1 MNFLS
6 PLMLSI
12 FIHFGLIFSLTN
24 SFKIDFDVF
33 NIEAKKPIQAYI
45 IIEKEKEKE
54 NQKKIFIPKDKNK
67 QINKN
72 NESVSKKIKISDI
85 NFEIEQI
92 SKLEIKDEVKN
103 NDNNIASQTD
113 LEIFSSMIKSQV
125 MENWKRPTNLS
136 SNLKTEIQITL
147 VPTGEI
153 LSSKIINSSGNR
165 AFDDS
170 ALTAISRLKSFDGL
184 NMQMNLFDQHF
195 RKFILIF
202 SPE

>member
-1 MNFLS
+1 MNFLP

-12 FIHFGLIFSLTN
+12 FVHFGLIFLLTN

-45 IIEKEKEKE
+45 IIEKEKE
-54 NQKKIFIPKDKNK
+54 NQKKIFIPKGKNK

-72 NESVSKKIKISDI
+72 NESVSKKIEISDI

-103 NDNNIASQTD
+103 NDNNIVSQTD

-170 ALTAISRLKSFDGL
+170 ALTAISKLKSFDGL

>member
-33 NIEAKKPIQAYI
+33 NIEAKKPIQAYVI
-45 IIEKEKEKE
+45 IEKEKE
-54 NQKKIFIPKDKNK
+54 NQKKIFIPKGKNK

-72 NESVSKKIKISDI
+72 NESVSKKIEISDI

-103 NDNNIASQTD
+103 NDNNIVSQTD

>member
-12 FIHFGLIFSLTN
+12 FVHFGLIFSLTN

-33 NIEAKKPIQAYI
+33 NIEAKKPIQAYVI
-45 IIEKEKEKE
+45 IEKEKE
-54 NQKKIFIPKDKNK
+54 NQKKIFIPKGKNK

-72 NESVSKKIKISDI
+72 NESVSKKIEISDI

-92 SKLEIKDEVKN
+92 SKLEIKDEVIN
-103 NDNNIASQTD
+103 NDNNIVSQTD

>member
-12 FIHFGLIFSLTN
+12 FVHFGLIFSLTN

-33 NIEAKKPIQAYI
+33 NIEAKKPIQAYVI
-45 IIEKEKEKE
+45 IEKEKE
-54 NQKKIFIPKDKNK
+54 NQKKIFIPKGKKK
-67 QINKN
+67 QINEN
-72 NESVSKKIKISDI
+72 NESVSKKIEISDI

-92 SKLEIKDEVKN
+92 SKLEIKDEVKR
-103 NDNNIASQTD
+103 NDNNIVSKTD

-170 ALTAISRLKSFDGL
+170 ALTAISKLKSFDGL

>member
-1 MNFLS
+1 MNFLP

-12 FIHFGLIFSLTN
+12 FVHFGLIFSLTN

-45 IIEKEKEKE
+45 IIEKEKE
-54 NQKKIFIPKDKNK
+54 NQKKIFIPKGKNK

-72 NESVSKKIKISDI
+72 NESVSKKIEISDI

-92 SKLEIKDEVKN
+92 SKLEIKDEVIN
-103 NDNNIASQTD
+103 NDNNIVSQTD

-184 NMQMNLFDQHF
+184 NMQINLFDQHF

>member
-12 FIHFGLIFSLTN
+12 FVHFGLIFSLTN

-33 NIEAKKPIQAYI
+33 NIEAKKPIQAYVI
-45 IIEKEKEKE
+45 IEKEKE
-54 NQKKIFIPKDKNK
+54 NQKKIFIPKGKKK
-67 QINKN
+67 QINEN
-72 NESVSKKIKISDI
+72 NESVSKKIEISDI

-92 SKLEIKDEVKN
+92 SKLEIKDKVKR
-103 NDNNIASQTD
+103 NDNNIVSKTD

-170 ALTAISRLKSFDGL
+170 ALTAISKLKSFDGL

>member
-6 PLMLSI
+6 PLMLSV
-12 FIHFGLIFSLTN
+12 FIHFGLIFSLSN

-45 IIEKEKEKE
+45 IIEKEKE
-54 NQKKIFIPKDKNK
+54 NQKKIFIPKGKNK

-72 NESVSKKIKISDI
+72 NESVSKKIEISDI

-103 NDNNIASQTD
+103 NDNNIVSQTD

-170 ALTAISRLKSFDGL
+170 ALTAISKLKSFDGL

>member
-1 MNFLS
+1 MNFLP

-12 FIHFGLIFSLTN
+12 FVHFGLIFSLTN

-45 IIEKEKEKE
+45 IIEKEKE
-54 NQKKIFIPKDKNK
+54 NQKKIFIPKGKNK

-72 NESVSKKIKISDI
+72 NESVSKKIEISDI

-103 NDNNIASQTD
+103 NDNNIVSQTD

>member
-6 PLMLSI
+6 PLMLSV
-12 FIHFGLIFSLTN
+12 FIHFGLIFSLSN

-45 IIEKEKEKE
+45 VIEKEKE
-54 NQKKIFIPKDKNK
+54 NQKKIFIPKGKKK
-67 QINKN
+67 QTNEN
-72 NESVSKKIKISDI
+72 NESVSKKIEISDI

-92 SKLEIKDEVKN
+92 SKLEIKDEVKR
-103 NDNNIASQTD
+103 NDNNIVSKTD

-136 SNLKTEIQITL
+136 SDLKTEIQITL

>member
-6 PLMLSI
+6 PLMLSV
-12 FIHFGLIFSLTN
+12 FIHFGLIFSLSN

-45 IIEKEKEKE
+45 VIEKEKE
-54 NQKKIFIPKDKNK
+54 NQKKIFIPKGKKK
-67 QINKN
+67 QINEN
-72 NESVSKKIKISDI
+72 NESVSKKIEISDI

-92 SKLEIKDEVKN
+92 SKLEIKDEVKR
-103 NDNNIASQTD
+103 NDNNIVSKTD

-170 ALTAISRLKSFDGL
+170 ALTAISKLKSFDGL

>member
-12 FIHFGLIFSLTN
+12 FVHFGLIFSLTN

-45 IIEKEKEKE
+45 IIEKEKE

-103 NDNNIASQTD
+103 NDNNIVSQTD

-170 ALTAISRLKSFDGL
+170 ALTAISKLKSFDGL

>member
-12 FIHFGLIFSLTN
+12 FVHFGLIFSLTN

-45 IIEKEKEKE
+45 IVEKEKE
-54 NQKKIFIPKDKNK
+54 NQKKIFIPKGKNK

-72 NESVSKKIKISDI
+72 NESVSKKIEISDI

-103 NDNNIASQTD
+103 NDNNIVSQTD

>member
-6 PLMLSI
+6 PLMLSV
-12 FIHFGLIFSLTN
+12 FIHFGLIFSLSN

-33 NIEAKKPIQAYI
+33 NIEAKKPIQAYVI
-45 IIEKEKEKE
+45 IEKEKE
-54 NQKKIFIPKDKNK
+54 NQKKIFIPKGKNK

-72 NESVSKKIKISDI
+72 NESVSKKIEISDI

-103 NDNNIASQTD
+103 NDNNIVSQTD

-147 VPTGEI
+147 VPPGEI

-170 ALTAISRLKSFDGL
+170 ALTAISKLKSFDGL

>member
-12 FIHFGLIFSLTN
+12 FVHFGLIFSLTN

-45 IIEKEKEKE
+45 IIEKEKE
-54 NQKKIFIPKDKNK
+54 NQKKIFIPKGKNK

-72 NESVSKKIKISDI
+72 NESVSKKIEISDI
-85 NFEIEQI
+85 NFEIQQI

-103 NDNNIASQTD
+103 NDNNIVSQTD

-170 ALTAISRLKSFDGL
+170 ALTAISKLKSFDGL

>member
-6 PLMLSI
+6 PLILSI

-45 IIEKEKEKE
+45 IIEKEKE
-54 NQKKIFIPKDKNK
+54 NQKKIFIPKGKNK

-72 NESVSKKIKISDI
+72 NESVSKKIEISDI

-92 SKLEIKDEVKN
+92 SKLEIKDEVIN
-103 NDNNIASQTD
+103 NDNNIVSQTD

-170 ALTAISRLKSFDGL
+170 ALTAISKLKSFDGL

>member
-1 MNFLS
+1 
-6 PLMLSI
+6 MLSI
-12 FIHFGLIFSLTN
+12 FVHFGLIFSLTN

-33 NIEAKKPIQAYI
+33 NIEAKKPIQAYVI
-45 IIEKEKEKE
+45 IEKEKE
-54 NQKKIFIPKDKNK
+54 NQKKIFIPKGKNK

-72 NESVSKKIKISDI
+72 NESVSKKIEISDI

-103 NDNNIASQTD
+103 NDNNIVSQTD

>member
-12 FIHFGLIFSLTN
+12 FVHFGLIFSLTN

-33 NIEAKKPIQAYI
+33 NIEAKKPIQAYVI
-45 IIEKEKEKE
+45 IEKEKE
-54 NQKKIFIPKDKNK
+54 NQKKIFIPKGKKK
-67 QINKN
+67 QVNEN
-72 NESVSKKIKISDI
+72 NESVSKKIEISDI

-92 SKLEIKDEVKN
+92 SKLEIKDEVIN
-103 NDNNIASQTD
+103 NDNNIVSQTD

>member
-12 FIHFGLIFSLTN
+12 FVHFGLIFSLTN
-24 SFKIDFDVF
+24 FFKIDFDVF
-33 NIEAKKPIQAYI
+33 NIEAKKPIQAYVI
-45 IIEKEKEKE
+45 IEKEKE
-54 NQKKIFIPKDKNK
+54 NQKKIFIPKGKNK

-72 NESVSKKIKISDI
+72 NESVSKKIEISDI

-103 NDNNIASQTD
+103 NDNNIVSQTD

-165 AFDDS
+165 TFDDS
-170 ALTAISRLKSFDGL
+170 ALTAISKLKSFDGL

>member
-45 IIEKEKEKE
+45 IIEKEKE
-54 NQKKIFIPKDKNK
+54 NQKKIFIPKGKNK

-72 NESVSKKIKISDI
+72 NESVSKKIEISDI

-92 SKLEIKDEVKN
+92 SKLEIKDEVIN
-103 NDNNIASQTD
+103 NDNNIVSQTD

>member
-12 FIHFGLIFSLTN
+12 FVHFGLIFSLTN

-45 IIEKEKEKE
+45 IIEKEKE
-54 NQKKIFIPKDKNK
+54 NQKKIFIPKGKNK

-72 NESVSKKIKISDI
+72 NESVSKKIEISDI

-92 SKLEIKDEVKN
+92 SKLEIKDEVKK
-103 NDNNIASQTD
+103 NDNNIVSQTD

-136 SNLKTEIQITL
+136 SNFKTEIQITL

>member
-6 PLMLSI
+6 PLMLSV
-12 FIHFGLIFSLTN
+12 FIHFGLIFSLSN

-45 IIEKEKEKE
+45 VIEKEKE
-54 NQKKIFIPKDKNK
+54 NQKKIFIPKGKNK

-72 NESVSKKIKISDI
+72 NESVSKKIEISDI

-92 SKLEIKDEVKN
+92 SKLEIKDKVKR
-103 NDNNIASQTD
+103 NDNNIVSKTD

-136 SNLKTEIQITL
+136 SDLKTEIQITL

-170 ALTAISRLKSFDGL
+170 ALTAISKLKSFDGL

>member
-12 FIHFGLIFSLTN
+12 FVHFGLIFSLTN

-45 IIEKEKEKE
+45 IIEKEKE
-54 NQKKIFIPKDKNK
+54 NQKKIFIPKGKNK

-72 NESVSKKIKISDI
+72 NESVSKKIEISDI

-92 SKLEIKDEVKN
+92 SKLEIKDEVIN
-103 NDNNIASQTD
+103 NDNNIVSQTD

-170 ALTAISRLKSFDGL
+170 ALTAISKLKSFDGL

>member
-12 FIHFGLIFSLTN
+12 FVHFGLIFSLTN

-45 IIEKEKEKE
+45 IIEKEKE
-54 NQKKIFIPKDKNK
+54 NQKKTFIPKGKNK

-72 NESVSKKIKISDI
+72 NESVSKKIEISDI

-103 NDNNIASQTD
+103 NDNNIVSQTD

>member
-12 FIHFGLIFSLTN
+12 FVHFGLIFLLTN

-45 IIEKEKEKE
+45 IIEKEKE
-54 NQKKIFIPKDKNK
+54 NQKKIFIPKGKNK

-72 NESVSKKIKISDI
+72 NESVSKKIEISDI

-92 SKLEIKDEVKN
+92 SKLEIKDEVIN
-103 NDNNIASQTD
+103 NDNNIVSQTD

-170 ALTAISRLKSFDGL
+170 ALTAISKLKSFDGL

>member
-6 PLMLSI
+6 PLMLSV
-12 FIHFGLIFSLTN
+12 FIHFGLIFSLSN

-45 IIEKEKEKE
+45 IIEKEKE
-54 NQKKIFIPKDKNK
+54 NQKKSFIPKSKKK
-67 QINKN
+67 QINEN
-72 NESVSKKIKISDI
+72 NESVSKKIEISDI

-92 SKLEIKDEVKN
+92 SKLEIKDEVKR
-103 NDNNIASQTD
+103 NDNNIVSKTD

-136 SNLKTEIQITL
+136 SDLKTEIQITL

-170 ALTAISRLKSFDGL
+170 ALTSISRLKSFDCL

>member
-1 MNFLS
+1 MNFLP

-12 FIHFGLIFSLTN
+12 FVHFGLIFSLTN

-45 IIEKEKEKE
+45 IIEKEKE
-54 NQKKIFIPKDKNK
+54 NQKKIFIPKGKNK

-72 NESVSKKIKISDI
+72 NESVSKKIEISDI

-92 SKLEIKDEVKN
+92 SKLQIKDEVKN
-103 NDNNIASQTD
+103 NDNNIVSQTD

-170 ALTAISRLKSFDGL
+170 ALTAISKLKSFDGL

>member
-12 FIHFGLIFSLTN
+12 FVHFGLIFSLTN

-33 NIEAKKPIQAYI
+33 NIEAKKPIQAYVI
-45 IIEKEKEKE
+45 IEKEKE
-54 NQKKIFIPKDKNK
+54 NQKKIFIPKGKNK

-72 NESVSKKIKISDI
+72 NESVSKKIEISDI

-103 NDNNIASQTD
+103 NDNNIVSQTD

-136 SNLKTEIQITL
+136 SNFKTEIQITL

-170 ALTAISRLKSFDGL
+170 ALTAISKLKSFDGL

>member
-12 FIHFGLIFSLTN
+12 FVHFGLIFSLTN

-45 IIEKEKEKE
+45 VIEKEKE
-54 NQKKIFIPKDKNK
+54 NQKKIFIPKGKKK
-67 QINKN
+67 QINEN
-72 NESVSKKIKISDI
+72 NESVSKKIEISDI

-92 SKLEIKDEVKN
+92 SKLEIKDEVKR
-103 NDNNIASQTD
+103 NDNNIVSKTD

-136 SNLKTEIQITL
+136 SDLKTEIQITL

>member
-12 FIHFGLIFSLTN
+12 FVHFGLIFSLTN

-33 NIEAKKPIQAYI
+33 NIEAKKPIQAYVI
-45 IIEKEKEKE
+45 IEKEKE
-54 NQKKIFIPKDKNK
+54 NQKKIFIPKGKNK

-72 NESVSKKIKISDI
+72 NESVSKKIEISDI

-92 SKLEIKDEVKN
+92 SKLQIKDEVKN
-103 NDNNIASQTD
+103 NDNNIVSQTD

-170 ALTAISRLKSFDGL
+170 ALTAISKLKSFDGL

>member
-12 FIHFGLIFSLTN
+12 FVHFGLIFSLTN

-45 IIEKEKEKE
+45 VIEKEKE
-54 NQKKIFIPKDKNK
+54 NQKKIFIPKGKKK
-67 QINKN
+67 QINEN
-72 NESVSKKIKISDI
+72 NESVSKKIEISDI

-92 SKLEIKDEVKN
+92 SKLEIKDEVKR
-103 NDNNIASQTD
+103 NDNNIVSKTD

-125 MENWKRPTNLS
+125 MGNWKRPTNLS
-136 SNLKTEIQITL
+136 SDLKTEIQITL

-170 ALTAISRLKSFDGL
+170 ALTAISKLKSFDGL

>member
-12 FIHFGLIFSLTN
+12 FVHFGLIFSLTN

-45 IIEKEKEKE
+45 IIEKEKE
-54 NQKKIFIPKDKNK
+54 NQKKIFIPKGKNK

-72 NESVSKKIKISDI
+72 NESVSKKIEISDI

-92 SKLEIKDEVKN
+92 SKLEIKDEVIN
-103 NDNNIASQTD
+103 NDNNIVSQTD

>member
-33 NIEAKKPIQAYI
+33 NIEAKKPIQAYVI
-45 IIEKEKEKE
+45 IEKEKE
-54 NQKKIFIPKDKNK
+54 NQKKIFIPKGKNK

-72 NESVSKKIKISDI
+72 NESVSKKIEISDI

-92 SKLEIKDEVKN
+92 SKLEIKDEVIN
-103 NDNNIASQTD
+103 NDNNIVSQTD

>member
-12 FIHFGLIFSLTN
+12 FVHFGLIFSLTN

-45 IIEKEKEKE
+45 IIEKEKE
-54 NQKKIFIPKDKNK
+54 NQKKIFISKGKNK

-72 NESVSKKIKISDI
+72 NESVSKKIEISDI

-103 NDNNIASQTD
+103 NDNNIVSQTD
-113 LEIFSSMIKSQV
+113 LEIFSSIIKSQV

-170 ALTAISRLKSFDGL
+170 ALTAISKLKSFDGL

>member
-12 FIHFGLIFSLTN
+12 FVHFGLIFSLTN

-45 IIEKEKEKE
+45 IIEKEKE
-54 NQKKIFIPKDKNK
+54 NQKKIFIPKGKNK

-72 NESVSKKIKISDI
+72 NESVSKKIEISDI

-92 SKLEIKDEVKN
+92 SKLEIKDEVIN
-103 NDNNIASQTD
+103 NDNNIVSQTD

-170 ALTAISRLKSFDGL
+170 ALNAISRLKSFDGL

>member
-12 FIHFGLIFSLTN
+12 FVHFGLIFSLTN

-45 IIEKEKEKE
+45 IIEKEKE
-54 NQKKIFIPKDKNK
+54 NQKKIFIPKGKNK

-72 NESVSKKIKISDI
+72 NESVSKKIEISDI
-85 NFEIEQI
+85 NFEIQQI
-92 SKLEIKDEVKN
+92 SKLEIKDEVIN
-103 NDNNIASQTD
+103 NDNNIVSQTD

-170 ALTAISRLKSFDGL
+170 ALTAISKLKSFDGL

>member
-6 PLMLSI
+6 PLMLSV
-12 FIHFGLIFSLTN
+12 FIHFGLIFSLSN

-45 IIEKEKEKE
+45 VIEKEKE
-54 NQKKIFIPKDKNK
+54 NQKKIFIPKGKKK
-67 QINKN
+67 QINEN
-72 NESVSKKIKISDI
+72 NESVSKKIEISDI

-92 SKLEIKDEVKN
+92 SKLEIKDEVKR
-103 NDNNIASQTD
+103 NDNNIVSKTD

-125 MENWKRPTNLS
+125 MGNWKRPTNLS
-136 SNLKTEIQITL
+136 SDLKTEIQITL

-170 ALTAISRLKSFDGL
+170 ALTAISKLKSFDGL

>member
-12 FIHFGLIFSLTN
+12 FVHFGLIFSLTN

-45 IIEKEKEKE
+45 IIEKEKE
-54 NQKKIFIPKDKNK
+54 NQKKIFIPKGKNK

-72 NESVSKKIKISDI
+72 NESVSKKIEISDI

-103 NDNNIASQTD
+103 NDNNIVSQTD
-113 LEIFSSMIKSQV
+113 LEIFSSIIKSQV

-170 ALTAISRLKSFDGL
+170 ALTAISKLKSFDGL

>member
-12 FIHFGLIFSLTN
+12 FVHFGLIFSLTN

-45 IIEKEKEKE
+45 VIEKEKE
-54 NQKKIFIPKDKNK
+54 NQKKIFIPKGKNK

-72 NESVSKKIKISDI
+72 NESVSKKIEISDI

-92 SKLEIKDEVKN
+92 SKLEIKDEVKR
-103 NDNNIASQTD
+103 NDNNIVSKTD

-136 SNLKTEIQITL
+136 SDLKTEIQITL

>member
-6 PLMLSI
+6 PLMLSV
-12 FIHFGLIFSLTN
+12 FIHFGLIFSLSN

-45 IIEKEKEKE
+45 VIEKEKE
-54 NQKKIFIPKDKNK
+54 NQKKIFIPKGKKK
-67 QINKN
+67 QINEN
-72 NESVSKKIKISDI
+72 NESVSKKIEISDI

-92 SKLEIKDEVKN
+92 SKLEIKDEVIN
-103 NDNNIASQTD
+103 NDNNIVSQTD

-170 ALTAISRLKSFDGL
+170 ALTAISKLKSFDGL

>member
-12 FIHFGLIFSLTN
+12 FVHFGLIFSLTN

-45 IIEKEKEKE
+45 IIEKEKE
-54 NQKKIFIPKDKNK
+54 NQKKIFIPKGKKK
-67 QINKN
+67 QVNEN
-72 NESVSKKIKISDI
+72 NESVSKKIEISDI

-92 SKLEIKDEVKN
+92 SKLEIKDKVTN
-103 NDNNIASQTD
+103 NDNNIVSQTD